1 MAPLICPGFYFLD
14 IDFKIIKFGI
24 HSIQRFLTALAWKDY
39 IVEPLNGM
47 NNTTADNDTDLEEYI
62 RSNTMIV
69 FHSIGTLSMS
79 PIEANWGVVDPDLR
93 VKGVSRLRIV
103 NLSVLVSAFPL
114 NSLLL
119 EIDSCFSFF

>member
-1 MAPLICPGFYFLD
+1 LEFTAYK
-14 IDFKIIKFGI
+14 DFSLHWHGRIILL
-24 HSIQRFLTALAWKDY
+24 S
-39 IVEPLNGM
+39 GM
-47 NNTTADNDTDLEEYI
+47 NNTTVDNDTDLEEYI

-69 FHSIGTLSMS
+69 FHSIETLSMS
-79 PIEANWGVVDPDLR
+79 PIGANWGVVDPDLR

-103 NLSVLVSAFPL
+103 DLSILVSAFPL